1 MNPIP
6 EKRQRP
12 GRAAFIIA
20 EYNVGGRTYRDVI
33 RNIGADGLF
42 IGTWRN
48 FVAEQPIML
57 KFPLLTFNNIIQTYG
72 TIIRNDSNGFAVKF
86 DEPIKGL
93 ICEDGHLPEIVHE
106 GDRPA
111 SE

>member
-12 GRAAFIIA
+12 RRAAFIIA
-20 EYNVGGRTYRDVI
+20 EYDVEGRTYRDVI
-33 RNIGADGLF
+33 KNIGADGLF
-42 IGTWRN
+42 IKTWRKI
-48 FVAEQPIML
+48 VAEKPITL
-57 KFPLLTFNNIIQTYG
+57 KFPLLTFDHIIQTYG
-72 TIIRNDSNGFAVKF
+72 TIIRNDSSGFAVKF

-106 GDRPA
+106 GDRPT